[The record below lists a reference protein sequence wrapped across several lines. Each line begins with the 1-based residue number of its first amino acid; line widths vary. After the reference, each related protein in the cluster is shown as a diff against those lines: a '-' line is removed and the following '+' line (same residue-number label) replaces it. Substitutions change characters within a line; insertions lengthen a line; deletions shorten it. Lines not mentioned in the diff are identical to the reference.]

1 MKVDIIACNAVKEA
15 DSVKNKKRT
24 CLKTFSECKKDQDS
38 AVEYTATCPAPA
50 TTPTTTSP
58 SSPSTP
64 SSPSS
69 PSSTTTA
76 TVGLETPVA
85 MTMETPVPMMFETP
99 VQMSF
104 EMPVMMTTK
113 TTVSTVLTTKAASRK
128 DRIVK

>member
-1 MKVDIIACNAVKEA
+1 MKEA
-15 DSVKNKKRT
+15 DSVKNKKKT
-24 CLKTFSECKKDQDS
+24 CLRTFSGCKKAQDS

-50 TTPTTTSP
+50 KT
-58 SSPSTP
+58 
-64 SSPSS
+64 SS

-104 EMPVMMTTK
+104 EMPVMMTMK

-128 DRIVK
+128 DRIVKQYVAQSIRKYFK